1 MRSAA
6 LILLIIASL
15 YICTV
20 FSEATVAHE
29 EEWYALQYV
38 N

>member
-15 YICTV
+15 NICTV
-20 FSEATVAHE
+20 FSEATEAH